1 MHASASSAHLKA
13 GSSGKPTSTHA
24 GGEDVDGGGGE
35 ETSGDDDGGGG
46 GDDTATSAGGGAGTS
61 AGMAQSYVAS
71 CQPNAACTAGWLYT
85 RQ

>member
-1 MHASASSAHLKA
+1 M
-13 GSSGKPTSTHA
+13 STQA

-35 ETSGDDDGGGG
+35 ETSGDDDGGG

-85 RQ
+85 WQ